1 MKRIIP
7 ITVLLCCFS
16 LLLNAQSEL
25 KLFLSDSLVFK
36 DISGNII
43 ADPFT
48 GGIESPRFYKMH
60 LNDDTKE
67 DLVVFDRATHKV
79 STYINNGGVNA
90 AVYRYA
96 PEFEAFFPKGKFN
109 YFIED
114 VDRDGFKDIICGN
127 FDRSSDLVL
136 YMNEG
141 KALPNISFKFKGSIS
156 YLHYQPI
163 VPGYRNSLGNPIQHV
178 NALEDIDGDGDYDY
192 VQLSSAGGNLQFF
205 LNTQVE
211 KGLPQDSLDFN
222 LVELC
227 FGYFG
232 EGNNN
237 SILLNGCF
245 GSKYYIRRHTGGTS
259 IQFLDMDK
267 DGDKDLVLGNN
278 EFKNLLFLE
287 NGYEDYQA
295 KYDSMISWDSIFPRN
310 TVQANAFIFPM
321 ASYADITGDGVKD
334 MVVSPAWNPDYFE
347 KMKNTHQT
355 MLYENKGQT
364 DSPIF
369 VYAGNNFLMAN
380 SIDLGNYNS
389 PVFYDYD
396 GDGDQDFFIAYSGSF
411 EITGHAADRVALY
424 INEGTKTNPVF
435 KLSTMDFGGFST
447 YNLSNSKMAIFDFDK
462 DGKYEFF
469 FGQADG
475 TIKYFKYSGLRTAP
489 SFTLA
494 SSSFGG
500 ITEPSG
506 LAAPAFWDFDADGK
520 NDLLLGC
527 REGKIRYYRNTGT
540 NAIPSFTLITD
551 TLGGMATNEF
561 RTNTNPNS
569 FASYGNST
577 PIVADLNGN
586 GKMEIVSGSLQGE
599 IFAWKTSSGAF
610 DTFVQ
615 YKNFTKYLNI
625 LGDTLDNFYFGLKTT
640 VAAADLD
647 GDTIAD
653 LIVGN
658 SAGGFYYLSG
668 KARVFSV
675 AVPKVQAKTLGVR
688 LYPNPTTGILYI
700 QKLPANVLSN
710 IHIFDLTGK
719 ELLSAETAE
728 SNYILDMEA
737 LNKGIYFVKIKA
749 EGYAETT
756 YKISKL

>member
-1 MKRIIP
+1 MKKNIP
-7 ITVLLCCFS
+7 IAFFLCCFS
-16 LLLNAQSEL
+16 LLINAQSEL
-25 KLFLSDSLVFK
+25 KLFLSDSLIFK
-36 DISGNII
+36 DLSGNVI

-48 GGIESPRFYKMH
+48 GGIESPRFFKMF
-60 LNDDTKE
+60 LNDDAKE

-79 STYINNGGVNA
+79 STYINNGGDNS

-96 PEFEAFFPKGKFN
+96 PEFEGFFPKGKYN

-156 YLHYQPI
+156 YLHYQP
-163 VPGYRNSLGNPIQHV
+163 VAPGYRNSLGNPIQHV
-178 NALEDIDGDGDYDY
+178 NALEDIDGDGDFDY
-192 VQLSSAGGNLQFF
+192 VQLSSAGGNLQYFV
-205 LNTQVE
+205 NTQVE
-211 KGLPQDSLDFN
+211 KGLPNDSLDFN

-237 SILLNGCF
+237 SILLNGCN
-245 GSKYYIRRHTGGTS
+245 SVKYYIRRHAGGTS
-259 IQFLDMDK
+259 IQFIDMDK
-267 DGDKDLVLGNN
+267 DGDKDLVLGNSSFTN
-278 EFKNLLFLE
+278 MLFLK

-295 KYDSMISWDSIFPRN
+295 KYDSMISWDSVFPRN
-310 TVQANAFIFPM
+310 TVPANDFIFPM

-334 MVVSPAWNPDYFE
+334 LVVVPAWNPDYIDTVR
-347 KMKNTHQT
+347 NTLQT

-369 VYAGNNFLMAN
+369 QYAGNNFLMSA
-380 SIDLGNYNS
+380 SIDLGSYNS

-411 EITGHAADRVALY
+411 EITKHNKDKVALY
-424 INEGTKTNPVF
+424 INEGTKNNPIF
-435 KLSTMDFGGFST
+435 KLSTMDFGGFSA
-447 YNLSNSKMAIFDFDK
+447 YNLAQSKMAIYDFDK

-489 SFTLA
+489 TFTLA
-494 SSSFGG
+494 NANFGG
-500 ITEPSG
+500 VTEPSG
-506 LAAPAFWDFDADGK
+506 FASPAFWDFDKDGK
-520 NDLLLGC
+520 NDLLVGSKN
-527 REGKIRYYRNTGT
+527 GKIAYYRNTGT
-540 NAIPSFTLITD
+540 NAIPTFTLVTN
-551 TLGGMATNEF
+551 LMGNMATNEF

-569 FASYGNST
+569 FASSGNST
-577 PIVADLNGN
+577 PLVADLNGN
-586 GKMEIVSGSLQGE
+586 GEMEIISGSLQGE
-599 IFAWKTSSGAF
+599 LFAWKTSSGAN
-610 DTFVQ
+610 DTFVRH
-615 YKNFTKYLNI
+615 KKFAKYLNI

-675 AVPKVQAKTLGVR
+675 SVPKIQAKTLGVK
-688 LYPNPTTGILYI
+688 LYPNPTTGNLYI
-700 QKLPANVLSN
+700 QKLPSNVVSN
-710 IHIFDLTGK
+710 IHIYDLTGK
-719 ELLSAETAE
+719 ELLSVETTE
-728 SNYILDMEA
+728 TNYTLNMEA
-737 LNKGIYFVKIKA
+737 LNKGIYFVTIKV
-749 EGYAETT
+749 EGYLETT